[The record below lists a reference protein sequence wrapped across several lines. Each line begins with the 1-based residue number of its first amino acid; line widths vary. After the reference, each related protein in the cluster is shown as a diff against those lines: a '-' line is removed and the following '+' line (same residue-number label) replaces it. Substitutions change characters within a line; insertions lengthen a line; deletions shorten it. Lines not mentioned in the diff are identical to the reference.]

1 MKKLLLV
8 TAIGSAL
15 SLVGCGSGEDAPESV
30 KTEYQVAATRVVFD
44 PSNGEVPVPSNILLS
59 GTVDGTLN
67 IPVADPTD
75 GGNPQVAIN
84 GLDGW
89 GTHSTLTFSFSL
101 PTDENGEQVT
111 VEAASL
117 EAPGAIRVF
126 ETIMGG
132 NAAAGEACAS
142 APSPA
147 VTCAVAAELT
157 FGVDFIVKAT
167 GPSGVAVVPLKPF
180 KPATGY
186 LVALTDNIEDSLGRS
201 VKASQ
206 TYGLMKRPV
215 TTEPVSADPA
225 AQSLQG
231 LINSHEA
238 ALAAFGVDTDGVT
251 YASSFTTQSTGDALH
266 MVKTT
271 MAAKFS
277 ATAALGMPSPMMLAA
292 PQGYN
297 AAQALVNAGALPND
311 PTNPAYMV
319 ASTADVWGGQVTL
332 PYYSPLPSAENATA
346 PLTGR
351 WMAKCDSG
359 VSVLGA
365 IQAGAI
371 DPMNT
376 PSINPAWL
384 SGGASTFIPAWV
396 QACAQA
402 NTPEAIAAMD
412 FPGVDTERHVTRYNP
427 IPAVQGEQTL
437 NAVITVP
444 NLTMVN
450 AVRVGMGMDPIVA
463 PANGW
468 PVTIFQHGI
477 TAYKETSLALAGM
490 MALNGVA
497 TVSIDHPLHGDR
509 GFGAINATSGKGPAT
524 AYMNLGSLL
533 TTRDNLRQ
541 SITDLLGLRLSLNAA
556 PTLNIDASRVYFT
569 GHSLGAISGTTL
581 SAIANA
587 PTPTLP
593 PEGNALFKVSGSSLM
608 APGGSIANFL
618 LESNSF
624 GPVIKS
630 QLLYAQSPDF
640 AAAVNAAAANGGV
653 APTDPAF
660 QGLMIQV
667 YNQFWASLSAAEQAA
682 ITGLFEQFAFA
693 AQTVVDSADPIN
705 YAATAAA
712 TTPIHLIEVV
722 GDGGDNLPDQV
733 IPNAVANKPLAGTEP
748 LISALGLQV
757 INGTYASADGTPVSA
772 AVRFI
777 AGSHS
782 SLVDP
787 SASAAATQEMQ
798 TQAAF
803 WFSSGTTAIPVQ
815 NTSVV
820 QQ

>member
-30 KTEYQVAATRVVFD
+30 KTEYQVSATRVVFD
-44 PSNGEVPVPSNILLS
+44 PSNGQVPAPTNILLS
-59 GTVDGTLN
+59 GSVDGTLN

-89 GTHSTLTFSFSL
+89 GTHSTLTFNFSL
-101 PTDENGEQVT
+101 PTDENGERVT
-111 VEAASL
+111 VSAASL

-132 NAAAGEACAS
+132 NAAAGEACVA

-167 GPSGVAVVPLKPF
+167 GPGGVAVVPLKPF

-186 LVALTDNIEDSLGRS
+186 LVALTDSIEDSLGRS
-201 VKASQ
+201 VKPSQ

-215 TTEPVSADPA
+215 STDPVSADPA

-231 LINSHEA
+231 LINSHEN
-238 ALAAFGVDTDGVT
+238 ALATFGVDAESVI

-271 MAAKFS
+271 MAAQFS
-277 ATAALGMPSPMMLAA
+277 AMAQAGMTPSPSLGAMPL
-292 PQGYN
+292 GYN
-297 AAQALVNAGALPND
+297 AAQALVQAGALPND
-311 PTNPAYMV
+311 PTNPAYAV

-332 PYYSPLPSAENATA
+332 PYYSPLPTQENPTA
-346 PLTGR
+346 PLEGR

-376 PSINPAWL
+376 PSIDPSWL
-384 SGGASTFIPAWV
+384 SGGAATFVPAWV
-396 QACAQA
+396 GACAQA
-402 NTPEAIAAMD
+402 STPEAIAAMD
-412 FPGVDTERHVTRYNP
+412 FPGVDEERHVTRYNP
-427 IPAVQGEQTL
+427 VPAVQGNQTV

-450 AVRVGMGMDPIVA
+450 AVRANMGMDPIAA

-497 TVSIDHPLHGDR
+497 TVSIDHPLHGER
-509 GFGAINATSGKGPAT
+509 GFGGINATAGQGPAT

-541 SITDLLGLRLSLNAA
+541 SITDLLGLRLSLNATNA
-556 PTLNIDASRVYFT
+556 PFDPSRVYFT

-593 PEGNALFKVSGSSLM
+593 EAGNALFKISGSSLM

-618 LESNSF
+618 LESGSF

-630 QLLYAQSPDF
+630 QLLYAQSPEF
-640 AAAVNAAAANGGV
+640 AAAANAAAEAAGV
-653 APTDPAF
+653 APSSPQF
-660 QGLMIQV
+660 QGLLINV
-667 YNQFWASLSAAEQAA
+667 YNQFWAGLSQAEQAA
-682 ITGLFEQFAFA
+682 INSVFEQFAFA

-705 YAATAAA
+705 HAATAAA
-712 TTPIHLIEVV
+712 TTPIHLVEVV
-722 GDGGDNLPDQV
+722 GDGGSNLPDQV
-733 IPNAVANKPLAGTEP
+733 IPNTVTNKPLAGTEP
-748 LISALGLQV
+748 LISALGLEAV
-757 INGTYASADGTPVSA
+757 TGTVASADGTPVSG
-772 AVRFI
+772 AVRFT

-787 SASAAATQEMQ
+787 SASPAATQEMQ

-803 WFSSGTTAIPVQ
+803 WFSSGTTVIPVQ
-815 NTSVV
+815 DPSVV

>member
-89 GTHSTLTFSFSL
+89 GTHSTLTFDFSL
-101 PTDENGEQVT
+101 PVDENGEQVT
-111 VEAASL
+111 VTAASL

-132 NAAAGEACAS
+132 NVAAGPQCET

-186 LVALTDNIEDSLGRS
+186 LVALTDNIQDSLGRS

-215 TTEPVSADPA
+215 STDPVSADPS

-238 ALAAFGVDTDGVT
+238 ALAAFGVDTDTVT

-277 ATAALGMPSPMMLAA
+277 AMAQMGMTPSPSLGAMPM
-292 PQGYN
+292 GYT
-297 AAQALVNAGALPND
+297 AAQALVQAGALPND
-311 PTNPAYMV
+311 PMNPAYAV
-319 ASTADVWGGQVTL
+319 ANTADVWGGQVTL
-332 PYYSPLPSAENATA
+332 PYYSPLPTAENPTA
-346 PLTGR
+346 PLEGR

-376 PSINPAWL
+376 PSIDPVWL
-384 SGGASTFIPAWV
+384 TGGAATFVPAWV

-402 NTPEAIAAMD
+402 STPEAIAAMD
-412 FPGVDTERHVTRYNP
+412 FPGVDPERHVTRYNP
-427 IPAVQGEQTL
+427 IPAVQGEQTV

-444 NLTMVN
+444 NLATVN
-450 AVRVGMGMDPIVA
+450 AVRASMGMDPIVQ
-463 PANGW
+463 PASGW

-497 TVSIDHPLHGDR
+497 TVSIDHPLHGER
-509 GFGAINATSGKGPAT
+509 GFGGINATAGQGPAT

-541 SITDLLGLRLSLNAA
+541 SITDLLGLRLSLNATNV
-556 PTLNIDASRVYFT
+556 PIDASRVYFT

-581 SAIANA
+581 SAVANA

-593 PEGNALFKVSGSSLM
+593 PAGNALFKVSGSSLM

-640 AAAVNAAAANGGV
+640 ATAVNTAAANAGV

-667 YNQFWASLSAAEQAA
+667 YNQFWASLSAGEQAA
-682 ITGLFEQFAFA
+682 ITSLFEQFAFA

-722 GDGGDNLPDQV
+722 GDGGENLPDQV
-733 IPNAVANKPLAGTEP
+733 IPNVVANKPLAGTEP
-748 LISALGLQV
+748 LISALGLQG
-757 INGTYASADGTPVSA
+757 ISSTYASADGTPVSG
-772 AVRFI
+772 AVRFT

-787 SASAAATQEMQ
+787 SASPAATQEMQ
-798 TQAAF
+798 TEAAF
-803 WFSSGTTAIPVQ
+803 WFSSGTTVIPVQ
-815 NTSVV
+815 NPTVV
-820 QQ
+820 KP